1 MPEPL
6 HPRQPHLPRAPL
18 QQAGP
23 VGRRGAAPGG
33 ARRGDEP
40 GGDLLA
46 AELPQGA
53 RGEGHDDDGDI
64 HARQALL
71 CRGFPGL

>member
-33 ARRGDEP
+33 GARRGDEP
-40 GGDLLA
+40 GGDILA
-46 AELPQGA
+46 AQLPEGA
-53 RGEGHDDDGDI
+53 RGEGYHDDL
-64 HARQALL
+64 HARQTL
-71 CRGFPGL
+71 FS